1 MSFFSTLFRGGGVGV
16 GDVGEEGRRGW
27 GPFVAEE
34 GRGGSS
40 FKNKA
45 TDLEESCQV
54 EKFVCVFF
62 FTCTV

>member
-1 MSFFSTLFRGGGVGV
+1 MGAVCGRG
-16 GDVGEEGRRGW
+16 RGW
-27 GPFVAEE
+27 